1 MRGQLH
7 GIEGDLR
14 KDWVVRRSAAALALV
29 ALFVSSLCSGDV
41 IRNQRRGYSFSFPQG
56 WALKAGEK
64 DYTVTGPN
72 NVELSELP
80 LPPPPTQSL
89 KDVTRFS
96 VQSMELIWGC
106 KATQQ
111 KFDLAGNKWDGQV
124 AVLEQP
130 ERSGK
135 PAKHIVLLVAKAGK
149 EFRQFYFSL
158 PSAEWQQH
166 SEQYLALLRT
176 LKFPDR

>member
-1 MRGQLH
+1 VQKH
-7 GIEGDLR
+7 
-14 KDWVVRRSAAALALV
+14 WVVTRSAVGVALV
-29 ALFVSSLCSGDV
+29 ALLVSSLCTAEV

-56 WALKAGEK
+56 WTLKAGEK
-64 DYTVTGPN
+64 DFTVAGPN
-72 NVELSELP
+72 SVELSELP

-96 VQSMELIWGC
+96 VQSFELIWGC
-106 KATQQ
+106 KPTQQ
-111 KFDLAGNKWDGQV
+111 KFDLSGDKWNGQV

-130 ERSGK
+130 QKSGK
-135 PAKHIVLLVAKAGK
+135 TPKHMVLLVAKAGK
-149 EFRQFYFSL
+149 DFRQFYLSM
-158 PSAEWQQH
+158 PANEWQQH

>member
-1 MRGQLH
+1 MT
-7 GIEGDLR
+7 
-14 KDWVVRRSAAALALV
+14 RSAAGVALV
-29 ALFVSSLCSGDV
+29 ATLLLSTLCAADV

-56 WALKAGEK
+56 WTLKASEK

-72 NVELSELP
+72 SVELSELP

-96 VQSMELIWGC
+96 VQSFELIWGC

-111 KFDLAGNKWDGQV
+111 KFDLSGNKWDGQV
-124 AVLEQP
+124 AVLEQQKS
-130 ERSGK
+130 SGK
-135 PAKHIVLLVAKAGK
+135 PATHIVLLVAKAGK
-149 EFRQFYFSL
+149 EFRQFYFSM
-158 PSAEWQQH
+158 PASEWQQH
-166 SEQYLALLRT
+166 SEQYLAVLRT